1 MHDDRSISIVV
12 KNTGTM
18 TGKEVAQLYVGFP
31 KEAGEPPKMLKGF
44 NKIQLQPGESSTVE
58 FTLRDRDLSIWDI
71 DVHDWK
77 LVTGEFDIY
86 IGTSSRDIKAT
97 TKFTISGPGSEK
109 VRANEAENVLFM
121 QS

>member
-31 KEAGEPPKMLKGF
+31 EDAGEPPKMLKGF

-58 FTLRDRDLSIWDI
+58 FTLRDRDLSIWDT